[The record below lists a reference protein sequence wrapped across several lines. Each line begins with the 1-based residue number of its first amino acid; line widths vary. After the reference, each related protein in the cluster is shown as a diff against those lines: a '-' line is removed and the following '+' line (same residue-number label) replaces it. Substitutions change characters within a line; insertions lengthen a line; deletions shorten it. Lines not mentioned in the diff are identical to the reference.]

1 MKRLKVLEH
10 QSNLELEQLIKAEK
24 NSSQLRI
31 WQVLYFIKTNYGV
44 QAKTIS
50 SIFGLAVSTI
60 YHKVQKYNKYGKE
73 GVVLLERG
81 GRKRFYLTL
90 EDERNVLNS
99 LTSKAKDGLI
109 LTMNDI
115 RIIFEK
121 KIGHEVSDDYLWD
134 VFKRHNWSKKSPR
147 PKNPEQDLEAQEA
160 FKKNSRKSWMP
171 ST

>member
-1 MKRLKVLEH
+1 MSGKQEGGIAVDDCNNIYVGGNHGNILVYTFDG
-10 QSNLELEQLIKAEK
+10 N
-24 NSSQLRI
+24 
-31 WQVLYFIKTNYGV
+31 
-44 QAKTIS
+44 TIS
-50 SIFGLAVSTI
+50 GPIDNIDLGWGNHAVYDVTYDKNYEANQI
-60 YHKVQKYNKYGKE
+60 KLFTK
-73 GVVLLERG
+73 L
-81 GRKRFYLTL
+81 
-90 EDERNVLNS
+90 
-99 LTSKAKDGLI
+99 AKDGLI

-121 KIGHEVSDDYLWD
+121 EIGHEVSDDYLWD